1 MTANNG
7 DGSSAAVRA
16 ERLSVL
22 DGDRIAIRYRSST
35 QVFAW
40 EEIICARAAK
50 NGTWIVTRHGEFK
63 IREPIGAVVSRLEA
77 VGIVQIHRGIA
88 VNGAK
93 VRRLVGR
100 SQHRL
105 GIILDDGQAF
115 QVGRR
120 FQRMIRGRYGTTTRL
135 SAR

>member
-1 MTANNG
+1 MTAING

-16 ERLSVL
+16 ERLCVL
-22 DGDRIAIRYRSST
+22 DGARIAIRYRSST

-63 IREPIGAVVSRLEA
+63 IHEPIGAVVARLEA
-77 VGIVQIHRGIA
+77 VGFVQIHRAVA
-88 VNGAK
+88 VNAAK
-93 VRRLVGR
+93 VRRLVGQ

-105 GIILDDGQAF
+105 GIILDDGQVF
-115 QVGRR
+115 QVGRQ
-120 FQRMIRGRYGTTTRL
+120 FQRTIRGRYGTTTRVP
-135 SAR
+135 AR